1 MAEAEAAMAKVD
13 AMMMAA
19 HHPAE
24 VMVSAAMLDPSMANL
39 DHAQVSLAGPDSIY
53 VSNIMYDGVPYSAL
67 LKYSGGT
74 SATVEAVYGPM
85 GKLIPDSVGLA
96 QTELAFVPPAS
107 LAVSNVEVG
116 DVGYSGTLEYAG
128 GNQLRITGIRR
139 VTLPPTAAEAAAAAI
154 AQAEADAAA
163 AVSGAQAA
171 ADAAMAEAEAAM
183 ADKAAAMADAE
194 AAMAAMADAAEA
206 GAAASQAK
214 VDAMMAEAYQPSE
227 VMVSAAMLDPSM
239 ANLDQVQVTLAG
251 PDSIYVSNIMYGGVP
266 FSALLRYRGGTSA
279 TVEAV
284 YGPMGKLIPDSVGL
298 AQTALAFV
306 APASLAVENVEV
318 GGVGYSGTLE
328 YAGGNQ
334 LLVTGIRRVN
344 LPPTEAEMAQAENES
359 LKATIADQS
368 DQITALQAALAEA
381 QAAADTAM
389 ADADAAMA
397 DNAAAMVDADAAMA
411 EAAAAQAKV
420 DAMMAA
426 AYQPSEVMVSAAMLD
441 PSQANIDHAQVS
453 LAGPD
458 SIYVSNIMYGGVPYS
473 ALLKYSGGTSATV
486 EAVYGPMGK
495 LIPDSVGLSQV
506 ELDFVAPASLAIEN
520 VEVGGVGYS
529 GTLEYAG
536 GNQLRVTGI
545 RRVTLPPTE
554 AEAAQAAAA
563 AAIAQAEADAAA
575 AIAQAEADAAAA
587 VSEAQAA
594 ADMARSEAQAATDA
608 AVSAAMADAD
618 AAQAEAAAAQAEV
631 DAMMAAAYQPSE
643 VMVSAAMLD
652 PSQANIDHA
661 QVSLAGPDSI
671 YVSNIMYGG
680 VPYSALLKYSGG
692 TSATV
697 EAVYGPMGKLLP
709 DSVGLSQVEL
719 DFVAPA
725 SLAVSN
731 VEVGGV
737 GYSGT
742 LEYAGGNQLRVT
754 GIRRVTLPPT
764 AAEAAA
770 AAIAQ
775 AEADAAAAVSDAQ
788 AAADA
793 AMADAE
799 AAQAAADAA
808 MADADAARAEAAAA
822 QAKVDAMMAAAFQPS
837 EVMISAAMLDP
848 SLANIDHAQVSLA
861 GPDSIYISNIMYDG
875 VPYSALLKYSGG
887 TSATVEAV
895 YGPMGKLLP
904 DSVGLSQVELDF
916 VAPASL
922 AIENVDVGG
931 VGYSGTLEYAG
942 GNQLR
947 VTGIRR
953 VTLPPTA
960 AEAAAAAITQAE
972 ADAAAAIAQAEADA
986 AAAVSDAQAAA
997 DAAMADADAAQA
1009 AADAAMA
1016 DADAARAEAA
1026 AAQAKVDAMMA
1037 AAFQPSEVMVS
1048 AAMLDPSLA
1057 NIDHAQASLAGPD
1070 SIYVSNIMYGGVPY
1084 SALLKYSG
1092 GTSATVEAVY
1102 GPMGKLIPDSV
1113 GLSQVELDFVAPA
1126 SLAIENVEVGG
1137 VGYSGTL
1144 EYAGGNQLRV
1154 TGIRRVTL
1162 PPTEAE
1168 AAQAAAAAAI
1178 AQAEADAAAAIAQAE
1193 ADAAAAVSEAQAA
1206 ADAAVSAAMADAD
1219 AARAAASAA
1228 EAKAAAAQAEVD
1240 AMMAAAYQPSE
1251 VMVSA
1256 AMLDPSQANIDHAQ
1270 VSLAGPDSIYVSNIM
1285 YGGVPYSAL
1294 LKYSGGTS
1302 ATVEAVYGPMG
1313 KLIPDSVGLSQV
1325 ELDFVAPASLAIENV
1340 DVGGVGYS
1348 GTLEYAGGN
1357 QLQVTGIRRVTLP
1370 PTEAEAAQAEA
1381 AAAIAQ
1387 AEADAAAAIAQAE
1400 ADAAAAVS
1408 EAQAA
1413 ADMARSEAQAATDA
1427 AVSAAMADA
1436 DAARAAASAAE
1447 AKAAA
1452 AQAEVDA
1459 MMAAAYQPS
1468 EVMVSAAML
1477 DPSQANIDHAQI
1489 SLAGPDSIYVS
1500 NIMYGGVPYSA
1511 LLKYSGGTSATV
1523 EAVYGPMGKL
1533 IPDSVGLSQVE
1544 LDFVAPASLA
1554 IENVEVGG
1562 VGYSGTL
1569 EYAGGNQLR
1578 VTGIRRVTLPPT
1590 EAEAAQAEAAAAIA
1604 QAEADAA
1611 AAIAQ
1616 AEADAAAAVSEAQAA
1631 ADMARSEAQAATDA
1645 AVSAA
1650 MADADAAQA
1659 EAAAAQA
1666 EVDAMMAAAYQPSE
1680 VMVSAAML
1688 DPSQA
1693 NIDHAQVSLAGPDSI
1708 YVSNI
1713 MYGGVPYSALLK
1725 YSGGTS
1731 ATVEAVY
1738 GPMGKLIPDSVGL
1751 SQVELD
1757 FVAPASL
1764 AIENVDV
1771 GGVGYSGTLE
1781 YAGGNQLRVTG
1792 IRRVTLPPTEAE
1804 AAQAAAAAAI
1814 AQAEADAAAAIAQ
1827 AEADA
1832 AAAVSEAQ
1840 AAADMARSE
1849 AQAATDAAVSAAMA
1863 DADAAQAEAAA
1874 AQAEVDAMMAA
1885 AYQPSEVMVSAAMLD
1900 PSQTNI
1906 DHAQVSLAGP
1916 DSIYVSNIMYGGV
1929 PYSALLKYS
1938 GGTSATVEAVYGPM
1952 GKLLPDSVGLSQVEL
1967 DFVAPASLAVSN
1979 VEVGGV
1985 GYSGTLE
1992 YAGGNQ
1998 LRVTGIRRVTLPPTA
2013 AEAAAAAI
2021 AQAEADAAAAVNA
2034 AQAVADAAMAD
2045 ADAAQAAADAAMAD
2059 ADAAMADADAAR
2071 AEAVA
2076 AQAEATAAQM
2086 MAAAYQPSEVMISAA
2101 MLDPSLANIDH
2112 AQVSLAGPDSIYISN
2127 IMYDGA
2133 PYSALLK
2140 YSGGTS
2146 ATVEAVYGPMGKL
2159 IPDSVGLSQVELD
2172 FVAPASLAVS
2182 NVEVGGVGYS
2192 GTLEYAGGNQLRV
2205 TGIRRVTLPPTEAE
2219 AAQAAAAAAIA
2230 QAEADAAAAI
2240 AQAEA
2245 DAAVAV
2251 SDAQA
2256 AADAAMADAGAAQA
2270 AADKAMA
2277 AADAA
2282 QAAANAAEAEAAAAQ
2297 AKVDAMMAAAYQP
2310 SEVMISAAML
2320 NPGLASLD
2328 QVQISLAG
2336 PDAIYV
2342 SNIMYDG
2349 APYSALLKYSGGT
2362 SATVEAVYGPMGKLL
2377 PDSVGLSQVELAFVA
2392 PASVVVSNV
2401 EVGGV
2406 GYAGTLEYA
2415 GGNQLRVTGIRQV
2428 TLPPTDAELA
2438 RADADAAMADAA
2450 KARDD
2455 AAAAMADADTAKAAA
2470 MTANA
2475 KVGELEARIKELTE
2489 GIPLGINPGLLDL
2502 ESARLT
2508 IAGPN
2513 SIYISGIK
2521 YAGKDVSARV
2531 RYAQGTGTAEAV
2543 FESSS
2548 NLVDVLDMN
2557 AAEVELAG
2565 DALVMSNVGIRG
2577 RAHTLTLTFNDE
2589 GGVDVAAQDDGW
2601 AVRTVGELRRDKLIT
2616 EGTYVVNGFAGGQPL
2631 ANEGA
2636 WSESG
2641 GSVVQTDSGASHAK
2655 FTIPA
2660 SQSGSEMLFGVTASA
2675 GDGSDKVGFGLHL
2688 LASDTPVS
2696 GNTWNYGRSYLIWAT
2711 RDPFYDTD
2719 ATHLQFYE
2727 SRDNNTLTWLAS
2739 RSIDQSLSSPL
2750 TLEVLYQSNGM
2761 VTLLVGGEEQLSLNI
2776 GSAISA
2782 GDRVALRSLGGPVQF
2797 TQVYVAAR

>member
-1 MAEAEAAMAKVD
+1 MDAVRAEADQAMTATKAAEAALSEAQAAADAAVSAAQADADQARAEAAAAQADADQALADATVAQQDAARARAGESEAMAKVDAMMVDAMMMAAHHPSEVMVGPDMLDISLLNLDQAQASLAGRDSIYISSIRYDGAMFSALLKYEGGTTATVEAIFGESGKLIPDTVGLGLTELAVLAPDKLVVSNIEVGGMGYSGELQYVGGNRLQVAGIRRVALPPTAAEQIAALEAELAAAQAAADAAMAEAEAAMADTATAMADAEAAMADTATAMADAEAAMADKAALMAEAEAAMAKVD

-697 EAVYGPMGKLLP
+697 EAVYGPMGKL
-709 DSVGLSQVEL
+709 
-719 DFVAPA
+719 
-725 SLAVSN
+725 
-731 VEVGGV
+731 
-737 GYSGT
+737 
-742 LEYAGGNQLRVT
+742 
-754 GIRRVTLPPT
+754 I
-764 AAEAAA
+764 
-770 AAIAQ
+770 
-775 AEADAAAAVSDAQ
+775 
-788 AAADA
+788 
-793 AMADAE
+793 
-799 AAQAAADAA
+799 
-808 MADADAARAEAAAA
+808 
-822 QAKVDAMMAAAFQPS
+822 
-837 EVMISAAMLDP
+837 
-848 SLANIDHAQVSLA
+848 
-861 GPDSIYISNIMYDG
+861 
-875 VPYSALLKYSGG
+875 
-887 TSATVEAV
+887 
-895 YGPMGKLLP
+895 P

-960 AEAAAAAITQAE
+960 AEAAAAAIAQAE

-1048 AAMLDPSLA
+1048 AAMLDPSQA
-1057 NIDHAQASLAGPD
+1057 NIDHAQVSLAGPD

-1206 ADAAVSAAMADAD
+1206 ADAAVSARWRAD

-1240 AMMAAAYQPSE
+1240 AMMAAAYQLRSDGLRRHARSE
-1251 VMVSA
+1251 PGEHRPRSG
-1256 AMLDPSQANIDHAQ
+1256 LPGR
-1270 VSLAGPDSIYVSNIM
+1270 AGLHLRLQHHVRRR
-1285 YGGVPYSAL
+1285 AL
-1294 LKYSGGTS
+1294 C
-1302 ATVEAVYGPMG
+1302 
-1313 KLIPDSVGLSQV
+1313 KLIPDSAGRAGLRGACFPGHRERRGGRGRLLRYAGVRRRQP
-1325 ELDFVAPASLAIENV
+1325 VAGHRHPPGHPAA
-1340 DVGGVGYS
+1340 DRGGS
-1348 GTLEYAGGN
+1348 GTGGSGSGDCAG
-1357 QLQVTGIRRVTLP
+1357 
-1370 PTEAEAAQAEA
+1370 
-1381 AAAIAQ
+1381 
-1387 AEADAAAAIAQAE
+1387 
-1400 ADAAAAVS
+1400 
-1408 EAQAA
+1408 
-1413 ADMARSEAQAATDA
+1413 RS
-1427 AVSAAMADA
+1427 
-1436 DAARAAASAAE
+1436 R
-1447 AKAAA
+1447 
-1452 AQAEVDA
+1452 
-1459 MMAAAYQPS
+1459 
-1468 EVMVSAAML
+1468 
-1477 DPSQANIDHAQI
+1477 
-1489 SLAGPDSIYVS
+1489 
-1500 NIMYGGVPYSA
+1500 
-1511 LLKYSGGTSATV
+1511 
-1523 EAVYGPMGKL
+1523 
-1533 IPDSVGLSQVE
+1533 
-1544 LDFVAPASLA
+1544 
-1554 IENVEVGG
+1554 
-1562 VGYSGTL
+1562 
-1569 EYAGGNQLR
+1569 
-1578 VTGIRRVTLPPT
+1578 
-1590 EAEAAQAEAAAAIA
+1590 
-1604 QAEADAA
+1604 
-1611 AAIAQ
+1611 
-1616 AEADAAAAVSEAQAA
+1616 
-1631 ADMARSEAQAATDA
+1631 
-1645 AVSAA
+1645 
-1650 MADADAAQA
+1650 
-1659 EAAAAQA
+1659 
-1666 EVDAMMAAAYQPSE
+1666 
-1680 VMVSAAML
+1680 
-1688 DPSQA
+1688 
-1693 NIDHAQVSLAGPDSI
+1693 
-1708 YVSNI
+1708 
-1713 MYGGVPYSALLK
+1713 
-1725 YSGGTS
+1725 
-1731 ATVEAVY
+1731 
-1738 GPMGKLIPDSVGL
+1738 
-1751 SQVELD
+1751 
-1757 FVAPASL
+1757 
-1764 AIENVDV
+1764 
-1771 GGVGYSGTLE
+1771 
-1781 YAGGNQLRVTG
+1781 
-1792 IRRVTLPPTEAE
+1792 
-1804 AAQAAAAAAI
+1804 
-1814 AQAEADAAAAIAQ
+1814 
-1827 AEADA
+1827 
-1832 AAAVSEAQ
+1832 
-1840 AAADMARSE
+1840 
-1849 AQAATDAAVSAAMA
+1849 
-1863 DADAAQAEAAA
+1863 
-1874 AQAEVDAMMAA
+1874 
-1885 AYQPSEVMVSAAMLD
+1885 
-1900 PSQTNI
+1900 
-1906 DHAQVSLAGP
+1906 
-1916 DSIYVSNIMYGGV
+1916 
-1929 PYSALLKYS
+1929 
-1938 GGTSATVEAVYGPM
+1938 
-1952 GKLLPDSVGLSQVEL
+1952 
-1967 DFVAPASLAVSN
+1967 
-1979 VEVGGV
+1979 
-1985 GYSGTLE
+1985 
-1992 YAGGNQ
+1992 
-1998 LRVTGIRRVTLPPTA
+1998 
-2013 AEAAAAAI
+2013 
-2021 AQAEADAAAAVNA
+2021 
-2034 AQAVADAAMAD
+2034 
-2045 ADAAQAAADAAMAD
+2045 
-2059 ADAAMADADAAR
+2059 
-2071 AEAVA
+2071 
-2076 AQAEATAAQM
+2076 
-2086 MAAAYQPSEVMISAA
+2086 
-2101 MLDPSLANIDH
+2101 
-2112 AQVSLAGPDSIYISN
+2112 
-2127 IMYDGA
+2127 
-2133 PYSALLK
+2133 
-2140 YSGGTS
+2140 
-2146 ATVEAVYGPMGKL
+2146 
-2159 IPDSVGLSQVELD
+2159 
-2172 FVAPASLAVS
+2172 
-2182 NVEVGGVGYS
+2182 
-2192 GTLEYAGGNQLRV
+2192 
-2205 TGIRRVTLPPTEAE
+2205 
-2219 AAQAAAAAAIA
+2219 
-2230 QAEADAAAAI
+2230 
-2240 AQAEA
+2240 
-2245 DAAVAV
+2245 
-2251 SDAQA
+2251 
-2256 AADAAMADAGAAQA
+2256 
-2270 AADKAMA
+2270 
-2277 AADAA
+2277 
-2282 QAAANAAEAEAAAAQ
+2282 
-2297 AKVDAMMAAAYQP
+2297 
-2310 SEVMISAAML
+2310 
-2320 NPGLASLD
+2320 
-2328 QVQISLAG
+2328 
-2336 PDAIYV
+2336 
-2342 SNIMYDG
+2342 
-2349 APYSALLKYSGGT
+2349 
-2362 SATVEAVYGPMGKLL
+2362 
-2377 PDSVGLSQVELAFVA
+2377 
-2392 PASVVVSNV
+2392 
-2401 EVGGV
+2401 
-2406 GYAGTLEYA
+2406 
-2415 GGNQLRVTGIRQV
+2415 
-2428 TLPPTDAELA
+2428 
-2438 RADADAAMADAA
+2438 
-2450 KARDD
+2450 
-2455 AAAAMADADTAKAAA
+2455 
-2470 MTANA
+2470 
-2475 KVGELEARIKELTE
+2475 
-2489 GIPLGINPGLLDL
+2489 
-2502 ESARLT
+2502 
-2508 IAGPN
+2508 
-2513 SIYISGIK
+2513 
-2521 YAGKDVSARV
+2521 
-2531 RYAQGTGTAEAV
+2531 
-2543 FESSS
+2543 
-2548 NLVDVLDMN
+2548 
-2557 AAEVELAG
+2557 
-2565 DALVMSNVGIRG
+2565 RG
-2577 RAHTLTLTFNDE
+2577 R
-2589 GGVDVAAQDDGW
+2589 
-2601 AVRTVGELRRDKLIT
+2601 
-2616 EGTYVVNGFAGGQPL
+2616 
-2631 ANEGA
+2631 
-2636 WSESG
+2636 
-2641 GSVVQTDSGASHAK
+2641 
-2655 FTIPA
+2655 
-2660 SQSGSEMLFGVTASA
+2660 
-2675 GDGSDKVGFGLHL
+2675 
-2688 LASDTPVS
+2688 
-2696 GNTWNYGRSYLIWAT
+2696 
-2711 RDPFYDTD
+2711 
-2719 ATHLQFYE
+2719 
-2727 SRDNNTLTWLAS
+2727 
-2739 RSIDQSLSSPL
+2739 
-2750 TLEVLYQSNGM
+2750 
-2761 VTLLVGGEEQLSLNI
+2761 
-2776 GSAISA
+2776 
-2782 GDRVALRSLGGPVQF
+2782 GDRTGRG
-2797 TQVYVAAR
+2797 

>member
-1 MAEAEAAMAKVD
+1 MSLELESPTAGLFANARQITPYTSYLTPTRPRLRRLRLFLISACAIAATACASLSAPGNGDGEPITQADMDAVRAEADQAMTATKAAEAALSEAQAAADAAVSAAQADADQARAEAAAAQADADQALADATVAQQDAARARAGESEAMAKVDAMMVDAMMMAAHHPSEVMVGPDMLDISLLNLDQAQASLAGRDSIYISSIRYDGAMFSALLKYEGGTTATVEAIFGESGKLIPDTVGLGLTELAVLAPDKLVVSNIEVGGMGYSGELQYVGGNRLQVAGIRRVALPPTAAEQIAALEAELAAAQAAADAAMAEAEAAMADTATAMADAEAAMADTATAMADAEAAMADTATAMADAEAAMADTAAAMAEAEAAMAKVD

-74 SATVEAVYGPM
+74 SATVVAVYGPM

-107 LAVSNVEVG
+107 LAVSNVAVG

-128 GNQLRITGIRR
+128 GNQLRVTGIRR
-139 VTLPPTAAEAAAAAI
+139 VTLPPTVAEAAAAAI
-154 AQAEADAAA
+154 AQAEANAAA

-171 ADAAMAEAEAAM
+171 ADAAMADAEAAM
-183 ADKAAAMADAE
+183 ADKAAAMANAE
-194 AAMAAMADAAEA
+194 AAMAAAGAAEA
-206 GAAASQAK
+206 EAAAAQAK

-239 ANLDQVQVTLAG
+239 ANLDQVQFTLAG

-266 FSALLRYRGGTSA
+266 YSALLRYRGGTSA

-298 AQTALAFV
+298 AQTAAAFV
-306 APASLAVENVEV
+306 APASLAVENVDV

-334 LLVTGIRRVN
+334 LRVTGIRRVN

-359 LKATIADQS
+359 LKATIAEQS
-368 DQITALQAALAEA
+368 DQITALQAAVAEA

-389 ADADAAMA
+389 ADNAAAMA
-397 DNAAAMVDADAAMA
+397 DNAAAMADAEAAMA

-420 DAMMAA
+420 DAMMTA

-441 PSQANIDHAQVS
+441 PSLANIDQ
-453 LAGPD
+453 
-458 SIYVSNIMYGGVPYS
+458 
-473 ALLKYSGGTSATV
+473 
-486 EAVYGPMGK
+486 
-495 LIPDSVGLSQV
+495 
-506 ELDFVAPASLAIEN
+506 
-520 VEVGGVGYS
+520 
-529 GTLEYAG
+529 
-536 GNQLRVTGI
+536 
-545 RRVTLPPTE
+545 
-554 AEAAQAAAA
+554 
-563 AAIAQAEADAAA
+563 
-575 AIAQAEADAAAA
+575 
-587 VSEAQAA
+587 
-594 ADMARSEAQAATDA
+594 
-608 AVSAAMADAD
+608 
-618 AAQAEAAAAQAEV
+618 
-631 DAMMAAAYQPSE
+631 
-643 VMVSAAMLD
+643 
-652 PSQANIDHA
+652 A

-793 AMADAE
+793 AMVDAD

-848 SLANIDHAQVSLA
+848 SQANIDHAQVSLA
-861 GPDSIYISNIMYDG
+861 GPDSIYVSNIMYGG

-887 TSATVEAV
+887 TSATVEAI
-895 YGPMGKLLP
+895 YGPMGKLIP

-922 AIENVDVGG
+922 AVSNVEVGG

-960 AEAAAAAITQAE
+960 AEAAAAAIAQAE

-1016 DADAARAEAA
+1016 DADAAMAEAA

-1037 AAFQPSEVMVS
+1037 AAYQPSEVMVS
-1048 AAMLDPSLA
+1048 AAMLDPSQA
-1057 NIDHAQASLAGPD
+1057 NIDHAQVSLAGPD

-1092 GTSATVEAVY
+1092 GTSATVEAIY

-1162 PPTEAE
+1162 PPTAAE
-1168 AAQAAAAAAI
+1168 AAAAAI
-1178 AQAEADAAAAIAQAE
+1178 AQAEADAAAAVAQAE

-1206 ADAAVSAAMADAD
+1206 ADMARSEAQAATDAAVSAAMADAD

-1302 ATVEAVYGPMG
+1302 ATVEAIYGPMG

-1340 DVGGVGYS
+1340 EVGGVGYS

-1357 QLQVTGIRRVTLP
+1357 QLRVTGIRRVTLP
-1370 PTEAEAAQAEA
+1370 PTAAEAA

-1387 AEADAAAAIAQAE
+1387 AEADAAAAVAQAE

-1477 DPSQANIDHAQI
+1477 DPSQANIDHAQV

-1523 EAVYGPMGKL
+1523 EAIYGPMGKL

-1590 EAEAAQAEAAAAIA
+1590 AAE
-1604 QAEADAA
+1604 
-1611 AAIAQ
+1611 
-1616 AEADAAAAVSEAQAA
+1616 
-1631 ADMARSEAQAATDA
+1631 
-1645 AVSAA
+1645 
-1650 MADADAAQA
+1650 
-1659 EAAAAQA
+1659 
-1666 EVDAMMAAAYQPSE
+1666 
-1680 VMVSAAML
+1680 
-1688 DPSQA
+1688 
-1693 NIDHAQVSLAGPDSI
+1693 
-1708 YVSNI
+1708 
-1713 MYGGVPYSALLK
+1713 
-1725 YSGGTS
+1725 
-1731 ATVEAVY
+1731 
-1738 GPMGKLIPDSVGL
+1738 
-1751 SQVELD
+1751 
-1757 FVAPASL
+1757 
-1764 AIENVDV
+1764 
-1771 GGVGYSGTLE
+1771 
-1781 YAGGNQLRVTG
+1781 
-1792 IRRVTLPPTEAE
+1792 
-1804 AAQAAAAAAI
+1804 AAAAAI

-1840 AAADMARSE
+1840 AAADASRLTDAPRRDGGRRRGEGRSE
-1849 AQAATDAAVSAAMA
+1849 
-1863 DADAAQAEAAA
+1863 
-1874 AQAEVDAMMAA
+1874 
-1885 AYQPSEVMVSAAMLD
+1885 
-1900 PSQTNI
+1900 
-1906 DHAQVSLAGP
+1906 
-1916 DSIYVSNIMYGGV
+1916 
-1929 PYSALLKYS
+1929 
-1938 GGTSATVEAVYGPM
+1938 
-1952 GKLLPDSVGLSQVEL
+1952 
-1967 DFVAPASLAVSN
+1967 
-1979 VEVGGV
+1979 
-1985 GYSGTLE
+1985 
-1992 YAGGNQ
+1992 
-1998 LRVTGIRRVTLPPTA
+1998 RR
-2013 AEAAAAAI
+2013 
-2021 AQAEADAAAAVNA
+2021 
-2034 AQAVADAAMAD
+2034 
-2045 ADAAQAAADAAMAD
+2045 
-2059 ADAAMADADAAR
+2059 
-2071 AEAVA
+2071 
-2076 AQAEATAAQM
+2076 
-2086 MAAAYQPSEVMISAA
+2086 
-2101 MLDPSLANIDH
+2101 
-2112 AQVSLAGPDSIYISN
+2112 
-2127 IMYDGA
+2127 
-2133 PYSALLK
+2133 
-2140 YSGGTS
+2140 
-2146 ATVEAVYGPMGKL
+2146 
-2159 IPDSVGLSQVELD
+2159 
-2172 FVAPASLAVS
+2172 
-2182 NVEVGGVGYS
+2182 
-2192 GTLEYAGGNQLRV
+2192 
-2205 TGIRRVTLPPTEAE
+2205 
-2219 AAQAAAAAAIA
+2219 
-2230 QAEADAAAAI
+2230 
-2240 AQAEA
+2240 
-2245 DAAVAV
+2245 
-2251 SDAQA
+2251 
-2256 AADAAMADAGAAQA
+2256 
-2270 AADKAMA
+2270 
-2277 AADAA
+2277 
-2282 QAAANAAEAEAAAAQ
+2282 
-2297 AKVDAMMAAAYQP
+2297 
-2310 SEVMISAAML
+2310 
-2320 NPGLASLD
+2320 
-2328 QVQISLAG
+2328 
-2336 PDAIYV
+2336 
-2342 SNIMYDG
+2342 
-2349 APYSALLKYSGGT
+2349 
-2362 SATVEAVYGPMGKLL
+2362 
-2377 PDSVGLSQVELAFVA
+2377 
-2392 PASVVVSNV
+2392 
-2401 EVGGV
+2401 
-2406 GYAGTLEYA
+2406 
-2415 GGNQLRVTGIRQV
+2415 
-2428 TLPPTDAELA
+2428 
-2438 RADADAAMADAA
+2438 
-2450 KARDD
+2450 
-2455 AAAAMADADTAKAAA
+2455 
-2470 MTANA
+2470 
-2475 KVGELEARIKELTE
+2475 
-2489 GIPLGINPGLLDL
+2489 
-2502 ESARLT
+2502 
-2508 IAGPN
+2508 
-2513 SIYISGIK
+2513 
-2521 YAGKDVSARV
+2521 
-2531 RYAQGTGTAEAV
+2531 
-2543 FESSS
+2543 
-2548 NLVDVLDMN
+2548 
-2557 AAEVELAG
+2557 
-2565 DALVMSNVGIRG
+2565 
-2577 RAHTLTLTFNDE
+2577 
-2589 GGVDVAAQDDGW
+2589 
-2601 AVRTVGELRRDKLIT
+2601 
-2616 EGTYVVNGFAGGQPL
+2616 
-2631 ANEGA
+2631 
-2636 WSESG
+2636 
-2641 GSVVQTDSGASHAK
+2641 
-2655 FTIPA
+2655 
-2660 SQSGSEMLFGVTASA
+2660 
-2675 GDGSDKVGFGLHL
+2675 
-2688 LASDTPVS
+2688 
-2696 GNTWNYGRSYLIWAT
+2696 
-2711 RDPFYDTD
+2711 
-2719 ATHLQFYE
+2719 
-2727 SRDNNTLTWLAS
+2727 
-2739 RSIDQSLSSPL
+2739 
-2750 TLEVLYQSNGM
+2750 
-2761 VTLLVGGEEQLSLNI
+2761 
-2776 GSAISA
+2776 
-2782 GDRVALRSLGGPVQF
+2782 
-2797 TQVYVAAR
+2797 

>member
-1 MAEAEAAMAKVD
+1 MPLLPSKTPPGRAAGESEAMAKVDAMMVDAMMMAAHHPSEVMVGPDMLDISLLNLDQAQASLAGRDSIYISSIRYDGAMFSALLKYEGGTTATVEAIFGESGKLIPDTVGLGLTELAVLAPDKLVVSNIEVGGMGYSGELQYVGGNRLQVAGIRRVALPPTAAEQIAALEAELAAAQAAADAAMAEAEAAMADTATAMADAEAAMADTATAMADAEAAMADKAASMAEAEAAMAKVD

-171 ADAAMAEAEAAM
+171 AEAAMAEAM

-227 VMVSAAMLDPSM
+227 VVVSAAMLDPSM

-334 LLVTGIRRVN
+334 LLVTGIRRAN

-397 DNAAAMVDADAAMA
+397 

-426 AYQPSEVMVSAAMLD
+426 A
-441 PSQANIDHAQVS
+441 
-453 LAGPD
+453 
-458 SIYVSNIMYGGVPYS
+458 
-473 ALLKYSGGTSATV
+473 
-486 EAVYGPMGK
+486 
-495 LIPDSVGLSQV
+495 
-506 ELDFVAPASLAIEN
+506 F
-520 VEVGGVGYS
+520 
-529 GTLEYAG
+529 
-536 GNQLRVTGI
+536 
-545 RRVTLPPTE
+545 
-554 AEAAQAAAA
+554 
-563 AAIAQAEADAAA
+563 
-575 AIAQAEADAAAA
+575 
-587 VSEAQAA
+587 
-594 ADMARSEAQAATDA
+594 
-608 AVSAAMADAD
+608 
-618 AAQAEAAAAQAEV
+618 
-631 DAMMAAAYQPSE
+631 QPSE

-725 SLAVSN
+725 SLA
-731 VEVGGV
+731 
-737 GYSGT
+737 
-742 LEYAGGNQLRVT
+742 
-754 GIRRVTLPPT
+754 
-764 AAEAAA
+764 
-770 AAIAQ
+770 
-775 AEADAAAAVSDAQ
+775 
-788 AAADA
+788 
-793 AMADAE
+793 
-799 AAQAAADAA
+799 
-808 MADADAARAEAAAA
+808 
-822 QAKVDAMMAAAFQPS
+822 
-837 EVMISAAMLDP
+837 
-848 SLANIDHAQVSLA
+848 
-861 GPDSIYISNIMYDG
+861 
-875 VPYSALLKYSGG
+875 
-887 TSATVEAV
+887 
-895 YGPMGKLLP
+895 
-904 DSVGLSQVELDF
+904 
-916 VAPASL
+916 
-922 AIENVDVGG
+922 IENVD
-931 VGYSGTLEYAG
+931 
-942 GNQLR
+942 
-947 VTGIRR
+947 
-953 VTLPPTA
+953 
-960 AEAAAAAITQAE
+960 
-972 ADAAAAIAQAEADA
+972 
-986 AAAVSDAQAAA
+986 
-997 DAAMADADAAQA
+997 
-1009 AADAAMA
+1009 
-1016 DADAARAEAA
+1016 
-1026 AAQAKVDAMMA
+1026 
-1037 AAFQPSEVMVS
+1037 
-1048 AAMLDPSLA
+1048 
-1057 NIDHAQASLAGPD
+1057 
-1070 SIYVSNIMYGGVPY
+1070 
-1084 SALLKYSG
+1084 
-1092 GTSATVEAVY
+1092 
-1102 GPMGKLIPDSV
+1102 
-1113 GLSQVELDFVAPA
+1113 
-1126 SLAIENVEVGG
+1126 VGG

-1256 AMLDPSQANIDHAQ
+1256 AMLN
-1270 VSLAGPDSIYVSNIM
+1270 
-1285 YGGVPYSAL
+1285 
-1294 LKYSGGTS
+1294 
-1302 ATVEAVYGPMG
+1302 
-1313 KLIPDSVGLSQV
+1313 
-1325 ELDFVAPASLAIENV
+1325 
-1340 DVGGVGYS
+1340 
-1348 GTLEYAGGN
+1348 
-1357 QLQVTGIRRVTLP
+1357 
-1370 PTEAEAAQAEA
+1370 
-1381 AAAIAQ
+1381 
-1387 AEADAAAAIAQAE
+1387 
-1400 ADAAAAVS
+1400 
-1408 EAQAA
+1408 
-1413 ADMARSEAQAATDA
+1413 
-1427 AVSAAMADA
+1427 
-1436 DAARAAASAAE
+1436 
-1447 AKAAA
+1447 
-1452 AQAEVDA
+1452 
-1459 MMAAAYQPS
+1459 
-1468 EVMVSAAML
+1468 
-1477 DPSQANIDHAQI
+1477 
-1489 SLAGPDSIYVS
+1489 
-1500 NIMYGGVPYSA
+1500 
-1511 LLKYSGGTSATV
+1511 
-1523 EAVYGPMGKL
+1523 
-1533 IPDSVGLSQVE
+1533 
-1544 LDFVAPASLA
+1544 
-1554 IENVEVGG
+1554 
-1562 VGYSGTL
+1562 
-1569 EYAGGNQLR
+1569 
-1578 VTGIRRVTLPPT
+1578 
-1590 EAEAAQAEAAAAIA
+1590 
-1604 QAEADAA
+1604 
-1611 AAIAQ
+1611 
-1616 AEADAAAAVSEAQAA
+1616 
-1631 ADMARSEAQAATDA
+1631 
-1645 AVSAA
+1645 
-1650 MADADAAQA
+1650 
-1659 EAAAAQA
+1659 
-1666 EVDAMMAAAYQPSE
+1666 
-1680 VMVSAAML
+1680 
-1688 DPSQA
+1688 PSQA

-1804 AAQAAAAAAI
+1804 AAQAA
-1814 AQAEADAAAAIAQ
+1814 AAAAIAQ

-2013 AEAAAAAI
+2013 AEAAQAAAAAAM
-2021 AQAEADAAAAVNA
+2021 AQAEADAAAAV
-2034 AQAVADAAMAD
+2034 
-2045 ADAAQAAADAAMAD
+2045 
-2059 ADAAMADADAAR
+2059 
-2071 AEAVA
+2071 
-2076 AQAEATAAQM
+2076 
-2086 MAAAYQPSEVMISAA
+2086 
-2101 MLDPSLANIDH
+2101 
-2112 AQVSLAGPDSIYISN
+2112 
-2127 IMYDGA
+2127 
-2133 PYSALLK
+2133 
-2140 YSGGTS
+2140 
-2146 ATVEAVYGPMGKL
+2146 
-2159 IPDSVGLSQVELD
+2159 
-2172 FVAPASLAVS
+2172 
-2182 NVEVGGVGYS
+2182 
-2192 GTLEYAGGNQLRV
+2192 
-2205 TGIRRVTLPPTEAE
+2205 
-2219 AAQAAAAAAIA
+2219 
-2230 QAEADAAAAI
+2230 

-2282 QAAANAAEAEAAAAQ
+2282 QAAANAAEAAAAQ

-2470 MTANA
+2470 MAANA

>member
-1 MAEAEAAMAKVD
+1 MSLELESPTAGLFANARQITPYTSYLTPTRPRLRRLRLFLISACAIAATACASLSAPGNGDGEPITQADMDAVRAEADQAMTATKAAEAALSEAQAAADAAVSAAQADADQARAEAAAAQADADQALADATVAQQDAARARAGESEAMAKVDAMMVDAMMMAAHHPSEVMVGPDMLDISLLNLDQAQASLAGRDSIYISSIRYDGAMFSALLKYEGGTTATVEAIFGESGKLIPDTVGLGLTELAVLAPDKLVVSNIEVGGMGYSGELQYVGGNRLQVAGIRRVALPPTAAEQIAALEAELAAAQAAADAAMAEAEAAMADTATAMADAEAAMADTAASMADAEAAMADTATAMADAEAAMADKAASMAEAEAAMAKVD

-128 GNQLRITGIRR
+128 GNQL
-139 VTLPPTAAEAAAAAI
+139 
-154 AQAEADAAA
+154 
-163 AVSGAQAA
+163 
-171 ADAAMAEAEAAM
+171 
-183 ADKAAAMADAE
+183 
-194 AAMAAMADAAEA
+194 
-206 GAAASQAK
+206 
-214 VDAMMAEAYQPSE
+214 
-227 VMVSAAMLDPSM
+227 
-239 ANLDQVQVTLAG
+239 
-251 PDSIYVSNIMYGGVP
+251 
-266 FSALLRYRGGTSA
+266 
-279 TVEAV
+279 
-284 YGPMGKLIPDSVGL
+284 
-298 AQTALAFV
+298 
-306 APASLAVENVEV
+306 
-318 GGVGYSGTLE
+318 
-328 YAGGNQ
+328 
-334 LLVTGIRRVN
+334 LVTGIRRVN

-426 AYQPSEVMVSAAMLD
+426 AFQPSEVMVSAAMLD

-697 EAVYGPMGKLLP
+697 EAVYGPMGKL
-709 DSVGLSQVEL
+709 
-719 DFVAPA
+719 
-725 SLAVSN
+725 
-731 VEVGGV
+731 
-737 GYSGT
+737 
-742 LEYAGGNQLRVT
+742 
-754 GIRRVTLPPT
+754 
-764 AAEAAA
+764 
-770 AAIAQ
+770 
-775 AEADAAAAVSDAQ
+775 
-788 AAADA
+788 
-793 AMADAE
+793 
-799 AAQAAADAA
+799 
-808 MADADAARAEAAAA
+808 
-822 QAKVDAMMAAAFQPS
+822 
-837 EVMISAAMLDP
+837 
-848 SLANIDHAQVSLA
+848 
-861 GPDSIYISNIMYDG
+861 
-875 VPYSALLKYSGG
+875 
-887 TSATVEAV
+887 
-895 YGPMGKLLP
+895 
-904 DSVGLSQVELDF
+904 
-916 VAPASL
+916 
-922 AIENVDVGG
+922 
-931 VGYSGTLEYAG
+931 
-942 GNQLR
+942 
-947 VTGIRR
+947 
-953 VTLPPTA
+953 
-960 AEAAAAAITQAE
+960 
-972 ADAAAAIAQAEADA
+972 
-986 AAAVSDAQAAA
+986 
-997 DAAMADADAAQA
+997 
-1009 AADAAMA
+1009 
-1016 DADAARAEAA
+1016 
-1026 AAQAKVDAMMA
+1026 
-1037 AAFQPSEVMVS
+1037 
-1048 AAMLDPSLA
+1048 
-1057 NIDHAQASLAGPD
+1057 
-1070 SIYVSNIMYGGVPY
+1070 
-1084 SALLKYSG
+1084 
-1092 GTSATVEAVY
+1092 
-1102 GPMGKLIPDSV
+1102 IPDSV

-1144 EYAGGNQLRV
+1144 EYAGGNQLQV

-1168 AAQAAAAAAI
+1168 AAQAA
-1178 AQAEADAAAAIAQAE
+1178 
-1193 ADAAAAVSEAQAA
+1193 
-1206 ADAAVSAAMADAD
+1206 
-1219 AARAAASAA
+1219 
-1228 EAKAAAAQAEVD
+1228 
-1240 AMMAAAYQPSE
+1240 
-1251 VMVSA
+1251 
-1256 AMLDPSQANIDHAQ
+1256 
-1270 VSLAGPDSIYVSNIM
+1270 
-1285 YGGVPYSAL
+1285 
-1294 LKYSGGTS
+1294 
-1302 ATVEAVYGPMG
+1302 
-1313 KLIPDSVGLSQV
+1313 
-1325 ELDFVAPASLAIENV
+1325 
-1340 DVGGVGYS
+1340 
-1348 GTLEYAGGN
+1348 
-1357 QLQVTGIRRVTLP
+1357 
-1370 PTEAEAAQAEA
+1370 
-1381 AAAIAQ
+1381 
-1387 AEADAAAAIAQAE
+1387 
-1400 ADAAAAVS
+1400 
-1408 EAQAA
+1408 
-1413 ADMARSEAQAATDA
+1413 
-1427 AVSAAMADA
+1427 
-1436 DAARAAASAAE
+1436 
-1447 AKAAA
+1447 
-1452 AQAEVDA
+1452 
-1459 MMAAAYQPS
+1459 
-1468 EVMVSAAML
+1468 
-1477 DPSQANIDHAQI
+1477 
-1489 SLAGPDSIYVS
+1489 
-1500 NIMYGGVPYSA
+1500 
-1511 LLKYSGGTSATV
+1511 
-1523 EAVYGPMGKL
+1523 
-1533 IPDSVGLSQVE
+1533 
-1544 LDFVAPASLA
+1544 
-1554 IENVEVGG
+1554 
-1562 VGYSGTL
+1562 
-1569 EYAGGNQLR
+1569 
-1578 VTGIRRVTLPPT
+1578 
-1590 EAEAAQAEAAAAIA
+1590 AAAAIA

-1738 GPMGKLIPDSVGL
+1738 GPMGKLLPDSVGL

-1764 AIENVDV
+1764 AIENVEV

-1804 AAQAAAAAAI
+1804 AAQAAAAAAAAI

-1916 DSIYVSNIMYGGV
+1916 DSIYISNIMYGGV

-2013 AEAAAAAI
+2013 AEAAQAAAAM
-2021 AQAEADAAAAVNA
+2021 AQAEADAAAAV
-2034 AQAVADAAMAD
+2034 
-2045 ADAAQAAADAAMAD
+2045 
-2059 ADAAMADADAAR
+2059 
-2071 AEAVA
+2071 
-2076 AQAEATAAQM
+2076 
-2086 MAAAYQPSEVMISAA
+2086 
-2101 MLDPSLANIDH
+2101 
-2112 AQVSLAGPDSIYISN
+2112 
-2127 IMYDGA
+2127 
-2133 PYSALLK
+2133 
-2140 YSGGTS
+2140 
-2146 ATVEAVYGPMGKL
+2146 
-2159 IPDSVGLSQVELD
+2159 
-2172 FVAPASLAVS
+2172 
-2182 NVEVGGVGYS
+2182 
-2192 GTLEYAGGNQLRV
+2192 
-2205 TGIRRVTLPPTEAE
+2205 
-2219 AAQAAAAAAIA
+2219 
-2230 QAEADAAAAI
+2230 

-2277 AADAA
+2277 AAGAA
-2282 QAAANAAEAEAAAAQ
+2282 QAAADAAEADAAAAQ
-2297 AKVDAMMAAAYQP
+2297 AEVDAMMAAAYQP

-2470 MTANA
+2470 MAANA

>member
-1 MAEAEAAMAKVD
+1 MDKIRLELESPTAGLFANARQITPYTSYLTPTRPRLRRLRLFLISACAIAATACASLSAPGNGEEEPITQADMDAVRAEADQAMTATKAAEAALSEAQAAADAAVSAAQADADQARAEAAAAQADADQALADATVAQQDAARARAGESEAMAKVDAMMMAAHHPSEVMVGPDMLDISRLNLDQAQASLAGRDSIYISSIRYDGAMFSALLKYEGGTTATVEAIFGESGKLIPDTVGLGLTELAVLAPDKLMVSNIEVGGMGYSGELQYVGGNRLQVAGIRRVALPPTAAEQIAALEAELAAAQAAADAAMAEAEAAMADAEAAMADTAAAMADAEAAMADTATAMAEADAAMAKVD

-107 LAVSNVEVG
+107 LAVSNVAVG

-128 GNQLRITGIRR
+128 GNQLRVTGIRR
-139 VTLPPTAAEAAAAAI
+139 ITLPPTAAEAAAAAI

-171 ADAAMAEAEAAM
+171 ADAAMADAEAAM

-194 AAMAAMADAAEA
+194 AAMAAAGAAEA
-206 GAAASQAK
+206 EAAAAQAQ

-239 ANLDQVQVTLAG
+239 ANLDQVQFTLAG

-266 FSALLRYRGGTSA
+266 YSALLRYRGGTSA

-298 AQTALAFV
+298 AQTTAEFV
-306 APASLAVENVEV
+306 APASLAVENVDV

-334 LLVTGIRRVN
+334 LRVTGIRRVN
-344 LPPTEAEMAQAENES
+344 LPSNETEMAQAENES

-368 DQITALQAALAEA
+368 DQIAALQAALAEA

-389 ADADAAMA
+389 ADAEAAMA
-397 DNAAAMVDADAAMA
+397 DNAAAMADAEAAMADAEAAQAKVDAMMADAYQPSEVMISAAMLDPSKANIDHAQVSLAGPDSIYVSNIMYDGVPYSALLKYSGGTSATVEAVYGPMGKLLPDSVGLSQVELDFVAPASLAVSNVEVDGVGYSGTLEYAGGNQLRVTGIRRVTLPPTAAEAAAAAIAQAEADAAAAIAQAEADAAAAVSEAQAAADAAMADADAAQAAADAAMADADAAMA
-411 EAAAAQAKV
+411 DAEAAQAEVDAMMAAAYQPSEVMISAAMLDPSKANIDHAQVSLAGPDSIYISNIMYDGVPYSALLKYSGGTSATVEAVYGPMGKLLPDSVGLSQVELDFVAPASLAVSNVDVGGVGYSGTLEYAGGNQLRVTGIRRVTLPPTAAEAAAAAIAQAEADAAAAVAQAKADAAAAVSEAQAAADTAVSAAMADADAARAAASAAEAKAAAAQAKVDAMMAEAYQPSEVMVSAAMLDPSKANIDHAQVSLAGPDSIYISNIMYDGVPYSALLKYSGGTSATVEAIYGPMGKLLPDSVGLSQVELDFMAPASLAVSNVEVGGVGYSGTLEYVGGNQLRVTGIRRATLPPTAAEAAQAAAAAAIAQAEADAAAAVSEAQAAADMAMSEAQAAADMAMSEAQAAADAAVSAAMADADAAQAEAAAAQTKV

-441 PSQANIDHAQVS
+441 PSKANIDHAQVS

-458 SIYVSNIMYGGVPYS
+458 SIYVSNIMYGGVPHS

-506 ELDFVAPASLAIEN
+506 ELDFVAPASLVVSNI
-520 VEVGGVGYS
+520 EVGGIGYS

-545 RRVTLPPTE
+545 RRVSLPPTE

-575 AIAQAEADAAAA
+575 AVNVAQAVADAAMDDADA
-587 VSEAQAA
+587 AQAA
-594 ADMARSEAQAATDA
+594 ADAAMADA
-608 AVSAAMADAD
+608 GAAMADAD
-618 AAQAEAAAAQAEV
+618 AARAEAVAAQAEATAAQAKV

-643 VMVSAAMLD
+643 VMLSAAMLD
-652 PSQANIDHA
+652 PSLANIDHA

-671 YVSNIMYGG
+671 YISNIMYDGA
-680 VPYSALLKYSGG
+680 PYSALLKYSGG

-764 AAEAAA
+764 AAEAAQA
-770 AAIAQ
+770 AAAAAMAQ
-775 AEADAAAAVSDAQ
+775 AEADAAAAV
-788 AAADA
+788 
-793 AMADAE
+793 
-799 AAQAAADAA
+799 
-808 MADADAARAEAAAA
+808 
-822 QAKVDAMMAAAFQPS
+822 
-837 EVMISAAMLDP
+837 
-848 SLANIDHAQVSLA
+848 
-861 GPDSIYISNIMYDG
+861 
-875 VPYSALLKYSGG
+875 
-887 TSATVEAV
+887 
-895 YGPMGKLLP
+895 
-904 DSVGLSQVELDF
+904 
-916 VAPASL
+916 
-922 AIENVDVGG
+922 
-931 VGYSGTLEYAG
+931 
-942 GNQLR
+942 
-947 VTGIRR
+947 
-953 VTLPPTA
+953 
-960 AEAAAAAITQAE
+960 
-972 ADAAAAIAQAEADA
+972 AQAEADA
-986 AAAVSDAQAAA
+986 DA
-997 DAAMADADAAQA
+997 
-1009 AADAAMA
+1009 
-1016 DADAARAEAA
+1016 
-1026 AAQAKVDAMMA
+1026 
-1037 AAFQPSEVMVS
+1037 
-1048 AAMLDPSLA
+1048 
-1057 NIDHAQASLAGPD
+1057 
-1070 SIYVSNIMYGGVPY
+1070 
-1084 SALLKYSG
+1084 
-1092 GTSATVEAVY
+1092 
-1102 GPMGKLIPDSV
+1102 
-1113 GLSQVELDFVAPA
+1113 
-1126 SLAIENVEVGG
+1126 
-1137 VGYSGTL
+1137 
-1144 EYAGGNQLRV
+1144 
-1154 TGIRRVTL
+1154 
-1162 PPTEAE
+1162 
-1168 AAQAAAAAAI
+1168 
-1178 AQAEADAAAAIAQAE
+1178 
-1193 ADAAAAVSEAQAA
+1193 
-1206 ADAAVSAAMADAD
+1206 
-1219 AARAAASAA
+1219 
-1228 EAKAAAAQAEVD
+1228 
-1240 AMMAAAYQPSE
+1240 
-1251 VMVSA
+1251 
-1256 AMLDPSQANIDHAQ
+1256 
-1270 VSLAGPDSIYVSNIM
+1270 
-1285 YGGVPYSAL
+1285 
-1294 LKYSGGTS
+1294 
-1302 ATVEAVYGPMG
+1302 
-1313 KLIPDSVGLSQV
+1313 
-1325 ELDFVAPASLAIENV
+1325 
-1340 DVGGVGYS
+1340 
-1348 GTLEYAGGN
+1348 
-1357 QLQVTGIRRVTLP
+1357 
-1370 PTEAEAAQAEA
+1370 
-1381 AAAIAQ
+1381 
-1387 AEADAAAAIAQAE
+1387 
-1400 ADAAAAVS
+1400 
-1408 EAQAA
+1408 
-1413 ADMARSEAQAATDA
+1413 
-1427 AVSAAMADA
+1427 
-1436 DAARAAASAAE
+1436 
-1447 AKAAA
+1447 
-1452 AQAEVDA
+1452 
-1459 MMAAAYQPS
+1459 
-1468 EVMVSAAML
+1468 
-1477 DPSQANIDHAQI
+1477 
-1489 SLAGPDSIYVS
+1489 
-1500 NIMYGGVPYSA
+1500 
-1511 LLKYSGGTSATV
+1511 
-1523 EAVYGPMGKL
+1523 
-1533 IPDSVGLSQVE
+1533 
-1544 LDFVAPASLA
+1544 
-1554 IENVEVGG
+1554 
-1562 VGYSGTL
+1562 
-1569 EYAGGNQLR
+1569 
-1578 VTGIRRVTLPPT
+1578 
-1590 EAEAAQAEAAAAIA
+1590 
-1604 QAEADAA
+1604 
-1611 AAIAQ
+1611 
-1616 AEADAAAAVSEAQAA
+1616 
-1631 ADMARSEAQAATDA
+1631 
-1645 AVSAA
+1645 
-1650 MADADAAQA
+1650 
-1659 EAAAAQA
+1659 
-1666 EVDAMMAAAYQPSE
+1666 
-1680 VMVSAAML
+1680 
-1688 DPSQA
+1688 
-1693 NIDHAQVSLAGPDSI
+1693 
-1708 YVSNI
+1708 
-1713 MYGGVPYSALLK
+1713 
-1725 YSGGTS
+1725 
-1731 ATVEAVY
+1731 
-1738 GPMGKLIPDSVGL
+1738 
-1751 SQVELD
+1751 
-1757 FVAPASL
+1757 
-1764 AIENVDV
+1764 
-1771 GGVGYSGTLE
+1771 
-1781 YAGGNQLRVTG
+1781 
-1792 IRRVTLPPTEAE
+1792 
-1804 AAQAAAAAAI
+1804 
-1814 AQAEADAAAAIAQ
+1814 
-1827 AEADA
+1827 
-1832 AAAVSEAQ
+1832 
-1840 AAADMARSE
+1840 
-1849 AQAATDAAVSAAMA
+1849 
-1863 DADAAQAEAAA
+1863 
-1874 AQAEVDAMMAA
+1874 
-1885 AYQPSEVMVSAAMLD
+1885 
-1900 PSQTNI
+1900 
-1906 DHAQVSLAGP
+1906 
-1916 DSIYVSNIMYGGV
+1916 
-1929 PYSALLKYS
+1929 
-1938 GGTSATVEAVYGPM
+1938 
-1952 GKLLPDSVGLSQVEL
+1952 
-1967 DFVAPASLAVSN
+1967 
-1979 VEVGGV
+1979 
-1985 GYSGTLE
+1985 
-1992 YAGGNQ
+1992 
-1998 LRVTGIRRVTLPPTA
+1998 
-2013 AEAAAAAI
+2013 
-2021 AQAEADAAAAVNA
+2021 
-2034 AQAVADAAMAD
+2034 
-2045 ADAAQAAADAAMAD
+2045 
-2059 ADAAMADADAAR
+2059 
-2071 AEAVA
+2071 
-2076 AQAEATAAQM
+2076 
-2086 MAAAYQPSEVMISAA
+2086 
-2101 MLDPSLANIDH
+2101 
-2112 AQVSLAGPDSIYISN
+2112 
-2127 IMYDGA
+2127 
-2133 PYSALLK
+2133 
-2140 YSGGTS
+2140 
-2146 ATVEAVYGPMGKL
+2146 
-2159 IPDSVGLSQVELD
+2159 
-2172 FVAPASLAVS
+2172 
-2182 NVEVGGVGYS
+2182 
-2192 GTLEYAGGNQLRV
+2192 
-2205 TGIRRVTLPPTEAE
+2205 
-2219 AAQAAAAAAIA
+2219 
-2230 QAEADAAAAI
+2230 
-2240 AQAEA
+2240 
-2245 DAAVAV
+2245 AV

-2277 AADAA
+2277 EADAA
-2282 QAAANAAEAEAAAAQ
+2282 QAAADAAEAEAAAAQ

-2328 QVQISLAG
+2328 QVQVSLAG

-2377 PDSVGLSQVELAFVA
+2377 PDSVGLSQVELGFVA

-2455 AAAAMADADTAKAAA
+2455 AATAMADADTAKAAA
-2470 MTANA
+2470 MAANTR
-2475 KVGELEARIKELTE
+2475 VGEFEARIKELTD

-2531 RYAQGTGTAEAV
+2531 RYAQGRGTAEAV
-2543 FESSS
+2543 FESTS

-2577 RAHTLTLTFNDE
+2577 RAHTLSLTFNDE

-2688 LASDTPVS
+2688 LASDTPDS